1 MRGLA
6 AFLIAGF
13 AMGALSL
20 PYESWG
26 LPVWPV
32 AVMTLASGLVLSLIP
47 GLEKYR
53 IHLAAIYFSVFL
65 LMWLQSFPRA
75 ITPKAT
81 LYHFRGLVW
90 MLTWS
95 GFGLTALICV
105 VDLLRRVRSDLA
117 ARKAVVFALAAI
129 FMGSIIAFASGPG
142 AGAGRMFGWF
152 QYMGLTESQA
162 ELLVLVIRKVVH
174 FVYYGLM
181 ALIAAVAAKAGA
193 GKSKGVSRAVW
204 VGFLFMLVH
213 AVFDEGRQ
221 SNVDLRTG
229 SWIDVGIDSLGAA
242 FFLWLAFGRKR
253 KAGVGSSVSTG

>member
-1 MRGLA
+1 MRGLL
-6 AFLIAGF
+6 AFLIAGL

-32 AVMTLASGLVLSLIP
+32 AVMTLASGMILGLIP

-90 MLTWS
+90 MMTWS
-95 GFGLTALICV
+95 AFGLVALITIA
-105 VDLLRRVRSDLA
+105 DLLRRIRSDLA
-117 ARKAVVFALAAI
+117 SRKAIVFAIAAI
-129 FMGSIIAFASGPG
+129 FMGSLIAFASGPG

-152 QYMGLTESQA
+152 QYIGLTESQA
-162 ELLVLVIRKVVH
+162 EIAVLILRKIVH

-181 ALIAAVAAKAGA
+181 ALVAAAA
-193 GKSKGVSRAVW
+193 AHAALRKSQHVKRAVL

-221 SNVDLRTG
+221 SNVSIRTG
-229 SWIDVGIDSLGAA
+229 SWIDVGIDSLGAIC
-242 FFLWLAFGRKR
+242 FLWIAYGRKR
-253 KAGVGSSVSTG
+253 KERRRMGVSTG